1 MAQSDV
7 AKAAAAVS
15 AAEAQAAYAR
25 SARERAERLLVLKAI
40 PRQEYERAIADDA
53 QARSTLAQSQAE
65 LRRARST
72 AGQLGAGAS
81 ASGMIEI
88 RAPLSGV
95 VLSRTAAPGTVVEA
109 GSPLVLV
116 TDPATLWVTVNAPEA
131 LAGLFHR
138 GSPLRFTVPAY
149 PADTLTARVDA
160 VGAGLDP
167 ETRTLAVRAVVS
179 SGGKLKPAMLAT
191 AYVTGVGNVPAVLLP
206 ADAVQLMDGKPTV
219 FLAQPDGK
227 GGARLARREVEVGP
241 RTGGTVAVTRGLT
254 TGDVVVTAG
263 AFAVKAQFEKG
274 RMPAM
279 EM

>member
-1 MAQSDV
+1 
-7 AKAAAAVS
+7 
-15 AAEAQAAYAR
+15 
-25 SARERAERLLVLKAI
+25 
-40 PRQEYERAIADDA
+40 
-53 QARSTLAQSQAE
+53 
-65 LRRARST
+65 
-72 AGQLGAGAS
+72 
-81 ASGMIEI
+81 
-88 RAPLSGV
+88 
-95 VLSRTAAPGTVVEA
+95 
-109 GSPLVLV
+109 
-116 TDPATLWVTVNAPEA
+116 
-131 LAGLFHR
+131 
-138 GSPLRFTVPAY
+138 
-149 PADTLTARVDA
+149 
-160 VGAGLDP
+160 
-167 ETRTLAVRAVVS
+167 
-179 SGGKLKPAMLAT
+179 MLAT